1 VLEKQKRLTL
11 ILFNLI
17 MTKKNGFFAVAL
29 ITSLFFLWGLS
40 LNLNSILVPHLKKAC
55 QLTDLQSAFVDSAY
69 YIAYFIIAVPA
80 GLFMHKY
87 GYKKGIVLGLLLF
100 ATGAFLFYPAA
111 STRIYG
117 FFLFALFIIASGC
130 GMLETA
136 ANPYINNLGD
146 PKDAAWRINFAQSF
160 NGAAAAIAP
169 TIGGLFILSGV
180 TLSAAQEKA
189 MSSQQLNSYLQGES
203 DAVKIPYIIIGLA
216 VLAVAILIWRTNL
229 PDIKEHSDTNGTR
242 TDWGSIFSEKNLMLG
257 VGGIFFYVGAQAGV
271 TSFFIR
277 YSKYVGNIQEKDA
290 AKLLALAMLGFMAG
304 RFIGSLAMRF
314 IRPVK
319 LLVAYSIINC
329 LLLVL
334 AFTLDGKLS
343 VYAMM
348 GVPFFMSIMFPTIFS
363 LSISGLGEKTKKA
376 SSLLIM
382 GIVGGAVI
390 PLVLGRVSDMSTI
403 RVAYL
408 VPIIS
413 FSYILYFALKN
424 RKVTE
429 VQPVISH

>member
-1 VLEKQKRLTL
+1 
-11 ILFNLI
+11 
-17 MTKKNGFFAVAL
+17 MTKKNNTFAVAL
-29 ITSLFFLWGLS
+29 ITSLFFLWGIS

-69 YIAYFIIAVPA
+69 YIAYFIVAIPA
-80 GLFMHKY
+80 GLFMHRY
-87 GYKKGIVLGLLLF
+87 GYKRGIVLGLLLF
-100 ATGAFLFYPAA
+100 AIGAFLFYPAA
-111 STRIYG
+111 STRMYG

-136 ANPYINNLGD
+136 ANPYINNLGS
-146 PKDAAWRINFAQSF
+146 PEGATWRINFAQSF
-160 NGAAAAIAP
+160 NGLAAFLAP
-169 TIGGLFILSGV
+169 NIGGLFILSGI
-180 TLSAAQEKA
+180 TLTDAQKAA
-189 MSSQQLNSYLQGES
+189 MSPQQLNSYLQGES

-216 VLAVAILIWRTNL
+216 VLLVAILIWRTTL
-229 PDIKEHSDTNGTR
+229 PDIKEHGESNNER
-242 TDWGSIFSEKNLMLG
+242 TDWGSIFSEKNLILG
-257 VGGIFFYVGAQAGV
+257 VGGIFFYVGAQAAV

-277 YSKYVGNIQEKDA
+277 YSKYVAAIQEKEA
-290 AKLLALAMLGFMAG
+290 AGLLGLAMLGFMLG
-304 RFIGSLAMRF
+304 RFIGSVAMRF

-319 LLVAYSIINC
+319 LLIIYSLINC
-329 LLLVL
+329 GLLTL
-334 AFTLDGKLS
+334 AFTLDGQFS
-343 VYAMM
+343 VYAIM

-390 PLVLGRVSDMSTI
+390 PLVLGQVSDRSNI

-413 FSYILYFALKN
+413 FAYIGYFALRN
-424 RKVTE
+424 IKVKVLEAVVT
-429 VQPVISH
+429 H